1 MARTTTPEIFI
12 AAVRF
17 WAFGAIVRS
26 KAVSRSASLGVDAP
40 RNSRIGSDEMVTATT
55 EPFPGSSS
63 LSSQGVKGEG
73 PGR

>member
-40 RNSRIGSDEMVTATT
+40 RNSCRVLWGIGIRVIVRIEEQSGGAQVCVLRYGAE
-55 EPFPGSSS
+55 
-63 LSSQGVKGEG
+63 
-73 PGR
+73 